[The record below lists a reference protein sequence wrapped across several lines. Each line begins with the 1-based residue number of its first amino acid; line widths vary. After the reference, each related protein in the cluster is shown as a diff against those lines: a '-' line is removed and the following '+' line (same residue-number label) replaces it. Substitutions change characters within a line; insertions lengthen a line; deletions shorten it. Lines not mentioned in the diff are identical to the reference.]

1 MVRAIVFWR
10 HGQTDQNLAGRIQG
24 TTDNPLNSTGIA
36 QAKKVAPELQKL
48 GITKVYCSDLIR
60 ARQTAQTFLDLSGLD
75 VVIDS
80 RLRERSYGLW
90 ENLTGKEIAAQ
101 WPEEYAFWRSGN
113 TPVSMG
119 VEERNKV
126 AERVTSCVRE
136 KVAQGDADDVLLFV
150 AHGGSIVNGVMG
162 LLGMNP
168 DEWTGLQGLDNC
180 HWALLQPRPEQ
191 YPGWRIRAYNR
202 ISGDMDSLSRLWA

>member
-60 ARQTAQTFLDLSGLD
+60 ARQTAQTFLDLSGLE

-90 ENLTGKEIAAQ
+90 ENLTGKEIATQ

-126 AERVTSCVRE
+126 AERVTSCVHE
-136 KVAQGDADDVLLFV
+136 KVAQGDAHDVLLFV

-202 ISGDMDSLSRLWA
+202 ISGEMDSLSRLWA